1 VPPPRE
7 TSRLLAFSD
16 GVFAL
21 SATLLVVTLG
31 EVPGSYEELLDAV
44 ARFPAFALAFAAL
57 VSLWWNHRQF
67 FVAYPLGDGWTVVLN
82 SLLLLVVL
90 LYVYPLKL
98 LAEVV
103 SERFLGATPDV
114 TAGMGETETRGLF
127 LVFGAALVAVN
138 ALLGALHVRAWLLR
152 RELGLDELA
161 RFELRQEATVY
172 GAIGAVA
179 VLSMLVAA
187 ARLGIGWG
195 LPLWVLV
202 GAPVVVVAERLLTA
216 EHRRR
221 LAGVRR
227 AGGACP

>member
-1 VPPPRE
+1 MSAPAHE

-31 EVPGSYEELLDAV
+31 EVPGSYEELTDAV

-67 FVAYPLGDGWTVVLN
+67 FAAHPLGDGWTTILN

-103 SERFLGATPDV
+103 SERFLGAAPDV
-114 TAGMGETETRGLF
+114 TAGMGEGEVRGLF
-127 LVFGAALVAVN
+127 LIFGAAVAAVA
-138 ALLGALHVRAWLLR
+138 ALLAGLHLRAWQLRDELFLDAGRRAALR
-152 RELGLDELA
+152 RD
-161 RFELRQEATVY
+161 
-172 GAIGAVA
+172 GAVYAGVAA
-179 VLSMLVAA
+179 VALLSMLLAA
-187 ARLGIGWG
+187 LRLGVGWG
-195 LPLWVLV
+195 LPLWVYALPPLAV
-202 GAPVVVVAERLLTA
+202 AAERL
-216 EHRRR
+216 RRR
-221 LAGVRR
+221 A
-227 AGGACP
+227 P